1 MNENQELIDLCTNCN
16 RTDCDGTPCS
26 DYRAIERRT
35 RTAQSRSRYRDHGIE
50 PEITPVQAETC
61 SIATLM
67 MVNRVIDA
75 LEALLR
81 DPDADLFLNGRGAAG
96 RLIEH
101 MKRMRFNHC
110 QHLIDWNTV
119 IKNIQEDKSVE

>member
-35 RTAQSRSRYRDHGIE
+35 RTAQSRSRYRDHNIE
-50 PEITPVQAETC
+50 PEIPPAQVENC
-61 SIATLM
+61 GIATLM
-67 MVNRVIDA
+67 LVNRAIDA

-81 DPDADLFLNGRGAAG
+81 DPDADLFFNGRSAAG
-96 RLIEH
+96 KLIEH
-101 MKRMRFNHC
+101 MKRMRFNRC